1 MGCLALLWCVL
12 TTKTTKV
19 IFFVVTEDP
28 SDSVVYRRKY
38 YTYYIYYKIYIPLCM
53 YMCVCECLWY
63 IFRPL
68 GLWPTSLEVPCS
80 FCSSLELLAVTM
92 FSCWR
97 TCCSNLPV
105 TTCVIVCPVYDLFF
119 CMKVFQVAVSKGLVE
134 SDARGLRIAGAPS
147 EVSWILNLQGENG
160 LSSFN
165 PSHCTLSLLPFPRT
179 TPVKRQKESAVRR
192 WRTRCKRRLC
202 PPSRTW
208 AARIW
213 YERVCT

>member
-1 MGCLALLWCVL
+1 MGETLPVLCMHSWLEVGVSASEDVSHAVPLASHVNHFLSLGGRWEAL
-12 TTKTTKV
+12 HLARPLDFASTA
-19 IFFVVTEDP
+19 
-28 SDSVVYRRKY
+28 RRRG
-38 YTYYIYYKIYIPLCM
+38 PGSPPRGM

-119 CMKVFQVAVSKGLVE
+119 CMKVFQVAVSKGLVD
-134 SDARGLRIAGAPS
+134 SDARGLRISGAPS
-147 EVSWILNLQGENG
+147 EV
-160 LSSFN
+160 
-165 PSHCTLSLLPFPRT
+165 P
-179 TPVKRQKESAVRR
+179 
-192 WRTRCKRRLC
+192 
-202 PPSRTW
+202 
-208 AARIW
+208 
-213 YERVCT
+213 